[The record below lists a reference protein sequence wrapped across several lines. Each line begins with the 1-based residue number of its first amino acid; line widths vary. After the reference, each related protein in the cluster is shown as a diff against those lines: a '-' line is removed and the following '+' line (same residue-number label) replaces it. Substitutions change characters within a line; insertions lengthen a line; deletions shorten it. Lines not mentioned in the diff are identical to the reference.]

1 MNQMKGQMSTSDNN
15 RDGIVN
21 MIDIAKVA
29 GKWLEKVDWVE

>member
-15 RDGIVN
+15 SDGNVN
-21 MIDIAKVA
+21 MIDISKVA